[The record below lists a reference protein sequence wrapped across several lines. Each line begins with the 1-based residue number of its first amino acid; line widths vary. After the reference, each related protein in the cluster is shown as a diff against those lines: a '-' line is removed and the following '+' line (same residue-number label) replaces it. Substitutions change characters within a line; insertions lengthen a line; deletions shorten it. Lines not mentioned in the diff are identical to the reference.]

1 MTTAA
6 ERTRALVQA
15 GDFLEALAAAQSPAD
30 IAEIRDRAQYI
41 LRHYP
46 SNTEIA
52 LAARAASTGVG
63 AIGPLLDP
71 TAVPDALQK
80 GYRRW

>member
-15 GDFLEALAAAQSPAD
+15 GDFLEALAAAHNLSG
-30 IAEIRDRAQYI
+30 IAEIRERAQHI

-52 LAARAASTGVG
+52 LAARAACTGVG
-63 AIGPLLDP
+63 AIRPMLDP
-71 TAVPDALQK
+71 SAVPDEIQK

>member
-52 LAARAASTGVG
+52 LAARAASIGVG
-63 AIGPLLDP
+63 AISPLLDP
-71 TAVPDALQK
+71 TAVPDVIQN